1 MLNGKGMLD
10 GGLCPPP
17 PPPHPQ
23 LGVSSDWSK
32 VETQVRG
39 YFENLSDGRQH
50 S

>member
-1 MLNGKGMLD
+1 MLNSKGMLD
-10 GGLCPPP
+10 GGLWGPPH
-17 PPPHPQ
+17 HPQ

-39 YFENLSDGRQH
+39 YFENLSDDGRQH